1 MCACVCLCVTPTHGA
16 GLDERRKMESV
27 SITTQER
34 QLKCT
39 FRYAGICKADNSVK
53 YETIM
58 CVCFKVKDLKI
69 SNLISD
75 EKL

>member
-1 MCACVCLCVTPTHGA
+1 MK
-16 GLDERRKMESV
+16 EEKWRKSV

-69 SNLISD
+69 SNLNSD